1 MQQEDTL
8 IEIEKFC
15 PSCDR
20 RFGSDD
26 LTLACPFDGAALM
39 PVTEDPIVGA
49 VIGGKYEIGDLIGT
63 GGWSKVY
70 VGHHT
75 QLDRVIAFKL
85 LRADLV
91 ASAER
96 IKRFDSEARLA
107 SGLSH
112 PNICTVYDCGIMDSG
127 QPYLILEHI
136 EGKSLARLLQDEGSL
151 DPARSVRL
159 LKQIAGALEAAHE
172 RTIVHRDLKPGNI
185 MVVGSGA
192 DEKVKIIDFG
202 LAKAFAA
209 EDREQLT
216 HTGMT
221 IGTPCYMSP
230 EQVRGDVL
238 DCRSDIYSFGC
249 LAYEMLTGWKP
260 VQGGSVFETM
270 QGHLD
275 REPRP
280 MANAKNPIPQPLQD
294 LTMLCLRK
302 RPQDRY
308 QTMADIER
316 ALTTYEK
323 HGRIE
328 KPKMGAG
335 HLAHKVSYSLNKM
348 VGTVKKRLS
357 PHRRFFQGLIIAN
370 TCVLLAALLAMAF
383 APQFILRLPFVA
395 QQQQPVAS
403 VKMQEFMRLR
413 DSDDFPAAEQFGKDY
428 FNDLVAN
435 KKQSDPDF
443 LKLCDMMQRML
454 VQHGRHRDAVPYI
467 EAAFKQAQTEAKPG
481 TDDLLKAYANAAN
494 ALLTIDDRDALPY
507 LEKTT
512 ELTKARYGADSKEVC
527 EPLYHTAWCRF
538 RKGDA
543 EDAIKGYKEL
553 LVLLHKYYPPNDV
566 LTIRTLHRLSVV
578 QVHVRRYADAAAT
591 CDQALPLISDT
602 STPGD
607 LLRDLLQSA
616 AHANQH
622 IGNYDKAIALFKRAL
637 AVSEKVTVVQA
648 EIIEADMGVCMVE
661 AKQYKQA
668 EPVLL
673 DAMRRIASRWG
684 PESESY
690 QVCLTKFVEMLRA
703 TGDSKRADAIEAAG
717 RV

>member
-1 MQQEDTL
+1 
-8 IEIEKFC
+8 
-15 PSCDR
+15 
-20 RFGSDD
+20 
-26 LTLACPFDGAALM
+26 M
-39 PVTEDPIVGA
+39 PVTEDPIVGM
-49 VIGGKYEIGDLIGT
+49 VIGGKYKIGDLIGT

-70 VGHHT
+70 LGHHT

-91 ASAER
+91 ANAER

-112 PNICTVYDCGIMDSG
+112 PGICTVYDCGIMDSG
-127 QPYLILEHI
+127 QPYLILEHL

-151 DPARSVRL
+151 EPLRALRL
-159 LKQIAGALEAAHE
+159 LKQIASALEAAHM
-172 RTIVHRDLKPGNI
+172 RSIVHRDLKPGNI
-185 MVVGSGA
+185 MVVGSGS
-192 DEKVKIIDFG
+192 DEQAKIIDFG

-209 EDREQLT
+209 DDREQLT

-270 QGHLD
+270 QRHLD

-323 HGRIE
+323 HGRIY
-328 KPKMGAG
+328 KPKISAG
-335 HLAHKVSYSLNKM
+335 HLIDRVAFSLSKA
-348 VGTVKKRLS
+348 VGMVKKRLA
-357 PHRRFFQGLIIAN
+357 PHRRWLQGLIVA
-370 TCVLLAALLAMAF
+370 TTGVLLVPLLLMAF
-383 APQFILRLPFVA
+383 APQLILKIPFA
-395 QQQQPVAS
+395 SQLRQPVDSAA
-403 VKMQEFMRLR
+403 MQEFMRLR
-413 DSDDFPAAEQFGKDY
+413 DGDDFQAAEQFGKAY
-428 FNDLVAN
+428 FDDLVAN

-454 VQHGRHRDAVPYI
+454 VQHGRHRDAVLYI
-467 EAAFKQAQTEAKPG
+467 EAAFNESKKAAKPG
-481 TDDLLKAYANAAN
+481 TDGLLKAYSTAAN
-494 ALLTIDDRDALPY
+494 ALLAIDDRDALPY

-553 LVLLHKYYPPNDV
+553 LVLLHKYFPPNDV
-566 LTIRTLHRLSVV
+566 LTIRTLHRLSVA
-578 QVHVRRYADAAAT
+578 QVHLRRYADAVAT

-602 STPGD
+602 NTPGD

-622 IGNYDKAIALFKRAL
+622 VGNYDKAIALFRRAL

-648 EIIEADMGVCMVE
+648 EVIEADLGVCLVE

-668 EPVLL
+668 EPVLR

-684 PESESY
+684 LESESY

-703 TGDSKRADAIEAAG
+703 TGDKKRADAVEAAG